1 MLKDILAISGE
12 SGLFKIITQTK
23 NSIIVEHIETK
34 KKMPA
39 YASHKISA
47 LEDIAIF
54 TYDDE
59 INLKDV
65 LLKIFEK
72 ENGGQAISHKA
83 AKEELKN
90 YFESI
95 LPNYDKERVY
105 VSDIKKI
112 ISWYNT
118 LNKSNIIKPENNE
131 TETKESKNEN
141 DENQQ

>member
-12 SGLFKIITQTK
+12 SGLFKIVTQTK

-54 TYDDE
+54 TTDE
-59 INLKDV
+59 EVALKDI
-65 LLKIFEK
+65 LIKIFEK

-90 YFESI
+90 YFETV
-95 LPNYDKERVY
+95 LPNYDKDRVY

-112 ISWYNT
+112 ISWYNI
-118 LNKSNIIKPENNE
+118 LNKTKLIKPENIKKEEKNTDNKE
-131 TETKESKNEN
+131 TENKE
-141 DENQQ
+141 

>member
-12 SGLFKIITQTK
+12 QGLYKIVNQTK
-23 NSIIVEHIETK
+23 NSIIVEHLETK
-34 KKMPA
+34 RKMPA

-54 TYDDE
+54 TDDE
-59 INLKDV
+59 EVSLKNV
-65 LLKIFEK
+65 LLKIFDK

-83 AKEELKN
+83 AKDELKK

-95 LPNYDKERVY
+95 LPNYDKDRVY

-112 ISWYNT
+112 INWYNI
-118 LNKSNIIKPENNE
+118 LNNAELIKKEEQKEEPVSKEESNPE
-131 TETKESKNEN
+131 
-141 DENQQ
+141 